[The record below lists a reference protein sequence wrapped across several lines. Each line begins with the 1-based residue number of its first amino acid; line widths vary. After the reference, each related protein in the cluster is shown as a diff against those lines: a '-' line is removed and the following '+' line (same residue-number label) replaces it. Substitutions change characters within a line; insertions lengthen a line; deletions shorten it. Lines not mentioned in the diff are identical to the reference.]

1 MKKRLLSLLMAL
13 LLVLTLV
20 PTAAF
25 AGKSETDV
33 EYPVTGGSIWFDKST
48 GTVTECDTSVT
59 EATIPA
65 DIDGVAVKSIG
76 EMAFQNRC
84 WLTSVT
90 LSEGITSIDEYAFRD
105 CKYLTSVTLPKSL
118 TSIGE
123 KAFYKCEELT
133 SVTLPDSLTSI
144 GISAFDNC
152 RALESID
159 IPAGV
164 KSIAA
169 SAFFNCEKLASVTLH
184 EGLESIGSSTFR
196 YCEALTSIT
205 LPESLKTID
214 SYAFADTGLTTVT
227 LPATASTLGD
237 LVFSGKGL
245 TAVNVAEGNA
255 NYCSADGIL
264 FSKDMSTL
272 LIYPAGKTDTS
283 DYTIP
288 DSVTRINIGAFAGC
302 DGILSVTIPAGLEE
316 LTYRTFETCY
326 NLAAI
331 NVAEGNANYRSLDG
345 VVFNKAMSKLVTY
358 PIGKADA
365 SYTIPDGVTELAES
379 AFYCSANLTSVTV
392 PAGITSIPNSCFQA
406 CKKLTTVHL
415 PQSLNTVDYYAF
427 YVCNSLTTVYYEGTK
442 EEWSNVTINGE
453 DNDKLKNAAV
463 YYLGEPHEHS
473 YDGTWSADAEYHWQQ
488 CSDINC
494 PNKALSI
501 KEKTAHSFEWVIDKE
516 ASTTKEGL
524 QHEECSVCGYKRSE
538 NTVIHSYDGT
548 WRYDSTGHWQQCSDS
563 SCADYY
569 SSIKNKAAHSSFK
582 WVIDR
587 EPSTSEEGLKHEEC
601 TVCGYKQSIDTVISK
616 LPLYAAEV
624 EDVSLTLRTGYTSSD
639 IYALGDARL
648 VKITNTGNQD
658 LSAYAVSVNLTG
670 SGADNFE
677 LRLDATPGI
686 IIVGDTNTSWYIHPK
701 TGLAAGTYTATIE
714 FKDAGDMM
722 SAPVTATVTL
732 TVTDAEPE
740 PEPPTHE
747 HSYDGTWSSNA
758 EYHWHGCSDSSCT
771 DYYSSIKNSA
781 KHSFE
786 WVIDKEASTSEEGLK
801 HEECTVCGYKRN
813 ENTVIS
819 KLPLYAAEVEDVSLT
834 LRTGYNSSDI
844 YALGDARLVKI
855 TNTGNQDLSTN
866 GVSVTLTGSGA
877 DNFELN
883 LGPVPSVIGV
893 GATDTSWY
901 IHPKTGLAAGTYTA
915 TIKFEDVGNMLSAP
929 VTATVTLTVTEHPF
943 DTTKW
948 EHDSRT
954 HWNPCADADCSVRG
968 NEAAHDNAV
977 VKDAKAATFDT
988 DGYSGDKYCSVCGER
1003 VETGKATAALKY
1015 IRESKAFM
1023 TPAALSADICANDLV
1038 FSSAEPEKYSV
1049 ALWRVFD
1056 LTDTSL
1062 NTDSKQYPKDAKFVA
1077 GHKYAIE
1084 FKFTAVG
1091 SYVYDEMHSDYWSS
1105 FTLNG
1110 EETKL
1115 SAAVSVGGSTNRCVE
1130 LTATDGT
1137 ELPEVLPGDLN
1148 GDGKIDVA
1156 DLIRLK
1162 KYIAGDSVELKT
1174 SGDLNDDGDINI
1186 ADLIRLKKYI
1196 AGDSVTLH

>member
-76 EMAFQNRC
+76 EIAFQNRC
-84 WLTSVT
+84 RLTSVT

-105 CKYLTSVTLPKSL
+105 CKYLTSVTLPDSLTSIGTSAFENCYQIKSIALPKSL

-144 GISAFDNC
+144 GISAFNNC

-227 LPATASTLGD
+227 LPAAASTLGD

-288 DSVTRINIGAFAGC
+288 DSVTRINTGAFAGC

-316 LTYRTFETCY
+316 VTYRTFETCY

-331 NVAEGNANYRSLDG
+331 NVAEGNANYCSLDG

-392 PAGITSIPNSCFQA
+392 PAGITSIPNSCFQV
-406 CKKLTTVHL
+406 CEKLTTVHL

-427 YVCNSLTTVYYEGTK
+427 YACNSLTTVYYEGTK

-516 ASTTKEGL
+516 ATATEEGL

-548 WRYDSTGHWQQCSDS
+548 WRCDSTGHWQQ
-563 SCADYY
+563 
-569 SSIKNKAAHSSFK
+569 
-582 WVIDR
+582 
-587 EPSTSEEGLKHEEC
+587 
-601 TVCGYKQSIDTVISK
+601 
-616 LPLYAAEV
+616 
-624 EDVSLTLRTGYTSSD
+624 
-639 IYALGDARL
+639 
-648 VKITNTGNQD
+648 
-658 LSAYAVSVNLTG
+658 
-670 SGADNFE
+670 
-677 LRLDATPGI
+677 
-686 IIVGDTNTSWYIHPK
+686 
-701 TGLAAGTYTATIE
+701 
-714 FKDAGDMM
+714 
-722 SAPVTATVTL
+722 
-732 TVTDAEPE
+732 
-740 PEPPTHE
+740 
-747 HSYDGTWSSNA
+747 
-758 EYHWHGCSDSSCT
+758 CSDSSCT

-834 LRTGYNSSDI
+834 LCTGYTSSDI

-901 IHPKTGLAAGTYTA
+901 IHPKEGLAAGTYTA
-915 TIKFEDVGNMLSAP
+915 TIEFKDAGDMMSAP

-988 DGYSGDKYCSVCGER
+988 DGYSGDKYCSVCGEK
-1003 VETGKATAALKY
+1003 VENGKATAALKY

-1038 FSSAEPEKYSV
+1038 FSSSEPEKYSV

-1062 NTDSKQYPKDAKFVA
+1062 NTDSKQYPRDAKFVA

-1084 FKFTAVG
+1084 FEFTAVG

-1110 EETKL
+1110 EETEI
-1115 SAAVSVGGSTNRCVE
+1115 SAAVSVGGSTHRCVE

>member
-732 TVTDAEPE
+732 TVT
-740 PEPPTHE
+740 
-747 HSYDGTWSSNA
+747 
-758 EYHWHGCSDSSCT
+758 
-771 DYYSSIKNSA
+771 
-781 KHSFE
+781 
-786 WVIDKEASTSEEGLK
+786 
-801 HEECTVCGYKRN
+801 
-813 ENTVIS
+813 
-819 KLPLYAAEVEDVSLT
+819 
-834 LRTGYNSSDI
+834 
-844 YALGDARLVKI
+844 
-855 TNTGNQDLSTN
+855 
-866 GVSVTLTGSGA
+866 
-877 DNFELN
+877 
-883 LGPVPSVIGV
+883 
-893 GATDTSWY
+893 
-901 IHPKTGLAAGTYTA
+901 
-915 TIKFEDVGNMLSAP
+915 
-929 VTATVTLTVTEHPF
+929 EHPF